1 MKKLILFFLFFSTN
15 AYSGEDLTLVCK
27 GITTRF
33 YSITKDF
40 KDIQESKT
48 YIFKNGEI
56 KYLFSGVIC
65 KWTPTFISCKG
76 PNDQPLIG
84 IDRVSGVV
92 NEHLNIGGMDDMF
105 KGNCVPAKPK
115 F

>member
-1 MKKLILFFLFFSTN
+1 MKNLILILILLTSTN
-15 AYSGEDLTLVCK
+15 AYCGEDLTLVCN

-33 YSITKDF
+33 YTMTKDF
-40 KDIQESKT
+40 RDIKESKT

-56 KYLFSGVIC
+56 KYLFTGVVC
-65 KWTPTFISCKG
+65 KWSPTFISCKG
-76 PNDQPLIG
+76 PHDQPLIG

-92 NEHLNIGGMDDMF
+92 YEHLNMGVDDVF
-105 KGNCVPAKPK
+105 KGNCIPAKPK